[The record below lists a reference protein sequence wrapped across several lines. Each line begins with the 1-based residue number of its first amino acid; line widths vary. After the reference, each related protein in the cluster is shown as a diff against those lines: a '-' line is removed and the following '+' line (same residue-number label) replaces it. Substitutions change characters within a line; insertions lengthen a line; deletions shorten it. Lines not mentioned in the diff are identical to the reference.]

1 MGTRG
6 GFVGG
11 DKSDITG
18 YAVELAARGYTVI
31 NINYALAPKRKYP
44 TPVLQLGE
52 AYEYIKENAKKYNV
66 KLDDLYFAGDSAGAQ
81 ISGQFVT
88 IQTSP
93 DYAKLTGIEAIVA
106 PSTIKGILLFCGPYN
121 MPALAKMETSKEVQD
136 FMRTTGWAYFG
147 KRSLKHYLKW
157 KSPLSIN
164 TLQKITHQRSSQ
176 MGILHHLKSKVKR

>member
-1 MGTRG
+1 MLL
-6 GFVGG
+6 
-11 DKSDITG
+11 S
-18 YAVELAARGYTVI
+18 
-31 NINYALAPKRKYP
+31 KRKYP

-164 TLQKITHQRSSQ
+164 TLQRLPTNV
-176 MGILHHLKSKVKR
+176 HHRWEYCII